1 MSQPPRIDRL
11 VFWMAGVLTPHVSQV
26 TLVQTLDSPSA
37 APPDM
42 VFALADLDRE
52 LATGALSP
60 AEYCQQALHLTRAH
74 MQAAELERRIVDAIP
89 LHADI
94 LRVVDALIGRYDV
107 RLLANL
113 PPYWLDGLMGRLDLA
128 ARFDADRIAVAVDY
142 HPRDLSADLLSRLV
156 DAGIIVPG
164 RTLLVDDDPL
174 RAETAIRAGLDAALF
189 VDARRLYRDFGLW
202 GLVPLR
208 QTLPG

>member
-1 MSQPPRIDRL
+1 MSEPPRIDRL
-11 VFWMAGVLTPHVSQV
+11 VFWMAGVLTPHLCQV
-26 TLVQTLDSPSA
+26 TLVQTLNAGSP
-37 APPDM
+37 APADM
-42 VFALADLDRE
+42 VFALADLERE

-60 AEYCQQALHLTRAH
+60 SEYCEQALHLTRAD
-74 MQAAELERRIVDAIP
+74 MPAAELERRIVDALS

-94 LRVVDALIGRYDV
+94 LRVIDALVERYDV

-113 PPYWLDGLMGRLDLA
+113 PPGWLEGLMDRLSLST
-128 ARFDADRIAVAVDY
+128 RFDAGHVAVVADF
-142 HPRDLSADLLSRLV
+142 HPRDLSADLLPRLV
-156 DAGIIVPG
+156 DVGIIVPG

-189 VDARRLYRDFGLW
+189 VDARRLYRDLGLW

-208 QTLPG
+208 QSLPD

>member
-1 MSQPPRIDRL
+1 MSELPRIDRL
-11 VFWMAGVLTPHVSQV
+11 VVWIAGVLTPHLSQV
-26 TLVQTLDSPSA
+26 TLVQTLNSLSA
-37 APPDM
+37 APADM
-42 VFALADLDRE
+42 VFALADLERE

-60 AEYCQQALHLTRAH
+60 SEYCEHALHLTRVDMPAT
-74 MQAAELERRIVDAIP
+74 ELERRIVDDIS

-94 LRVVDALIGRYDV
+94 LRVIDALVGQYDV

-113 PPYWLDGLMGRLDLA
+113 PPSWLDGLMDRLGLS
-128 ARFDADRIAVAVDY
+128 ARFDAGRIAIVADF
-142 HPRDLSADLLSRLV
+142 HPRDLSADLLPRLV
-156 DAGIIVPG
+156 KAGVIVPG

-189 VDARRLYRDFGLW
+189 VDARRLYRDLGLW

-208 QTLPG
+208 QSLPD